1 MTHPKYRLQIER
13 VSKYDYTA
21 IVADVTNEKPES
33 TTIMAKSM
41 EELMAKILVALVLRD
56 KNAGIPEDEPA
67 PSNGELA
74 PIVFSP
80 SKRIITP

>member
-13 VSKYDYTA
+13 VSKYDYTS
-21 IVADVTNEKPES
+21 IIADVTNEKPET

-56 KNAGIPEDEPA
+56 KNAGVQEDEATPN
-67 PSNGELA
+67 NGEAHPVIL
-74 PIVFSP
+74 SP